1 MKKMI
6 SVICALALC
15 VSVLPHGAYAAE
27 DANAADGKDVEIH
40 VSPNG
45 ADNNNGTRE
54 NPLKTLE
61 GARKR
66 VLKIKD
72 PQKKIKVIFHDGE
85 YRMTESV
92 KFTKSDSGYED
103 NPIVYMAAEGET
115 PVFKGSVLLDGTK
128 FTGITDKSIYA
139 RIPEKA
145 ADKVAQL
152 NLKAQ
157 GITSLTSI
165 PKPSNYGSDIKDY
178 HQLYLDGI
186 SQTLSRWPNN
196 GFAKVGKVVNAEGG
210 VFAMNEPNAARWGTA
225 DAAMFAGFPA
235 WDWAY
240 DRTNIT
246 SVDESTRQ
254 ITLNTAR
261 IYGKKITNSAMRY
274 FVYNLIEELD
284 EPGEWYIDQ
293 NTSVLYYYPMYP
305 IENSTLEMTVLEGS
319 FVNMNDVSNI
329 VFDGLEFTQGML
341 DAYTIS
347 GCSNVKFTNCNYH
360 DIGRSA
366 IRSVNDYDGGKDN
379 SYIEVS
385 GCIVRNMGSSGV
397 QLNGGDFATLKES
410 GNLIKNNQFSRCGQ
424 IKRSYA
430 GGVRLGGVGT
440 IVEHNI
446 FYDMPHQAIGVDGAL
461 HKVRY
466 NEITDVCQESN
477 DMGAIYTGRKAYWR
491 GIEISYN
498 YVHDITPAEGMA
510 GLLCGVYWDDS
521 LSGELVHH
529 NIFKNIPR
537 AVFQN
542 GGCDNNTYNNIVIDS
557 QYGIQMGYGGS
568 TLTPNQDIFI
578 EAVELASQYPIYY
591 EKFPDMKNIDV
602 NFTRVHNNK
611 ITYNYMVNSYGSA
624 VTDINNTEYWGDDMT
639 RQNKSEG
646 NVVDTEYSAFVD
658 PENGN
663 YEIKEDAEILKT
675 IPELAS
681 IKMSDIGLE
690 KDITEDIKNDKY
702 IKIYPKNGEKNIS
715 TSEFYLKWQPAA
727 YHTNYHVVV
736 AEDAEM
742 KNVLFETDTAR
753 NYAFFD
759 GLSSGGKTYY
769 WNVTAENMIITSG
782 AGEKAA
788 YGAVYSFQ
796 TSNREKLDQTVLS
809 ESLQNAEE
817 FFSTLSPGTE
827 AGQCEQKYIDE
838 YAVIISAAK
847 ELVKEKFGDQS
858 EVDAM
863 NEKLK
868 NATSS
873 MPQHIR
879 KGYAQLED
887 WFTSDKAWQFVGSDE
902 CGVKDNVVHLA
913 TGSHAITNEF
923 MKTYQIYKF
932 KAKAET
938 LNNMFVIAL
947 KIQGPGNPWTGY
959 GYSFYLKKNLFELQ
973 RYNSGGG
980 IIETK
985 DNAGVLKPGEWA
997 EIEVGALDVT
1007 GGIQVY
1013 MKVNDE
1019 EIFNYFDDSGM
1030 IVKDGYLQF
1039 STYGAGDTLDIA
1051 LSDNLGDFDD
1061 SFIIGAE
1068 GEYKEPELFDS
1079 SKLTAE
1085 NIVADNGKI
1094 NVTSEG
1100 IELSGGMFKLSENLL
1115 GNEIFD
1121 FSAKLDLTSGSQC
1134 LGIRGKDEN
1143 EEYRI
1148 IFDSEK
1154 IELRRISKDGTQP
1167 LAIRDNK
1174 YIKSGEFAE
1183 IRLASCDSKDGT
1195 RVVLRINSEKVFD
1208 CTDWYNKI
1216 KNGGLKFYDS
1226 NMKGMVIR

>member
-1 MKKMI
+1 MKKII
-6 SVICALALC
+6 SAVCAFALSVC
-15 VSVLPHGAYAAE
+15 VLPQGIYAHE
-27 DANAADGKDVEIH
+27 NADSTEKVIEIH
-40 VSPNG
+40 VSPKG
-45 ADNNNGTRE
+45 ADNNNGTPE
-54 NPLKTLE
+54 NPLKTLD

-66 VLKIKD
+66 VLKVKD
-72 PQKKIKVIFHDGE
+72 PDKQIKVIFHDGE
-85 YRMTESV
+85 YRMTEST
-92 KFTKSDSGYED
+92 KFTRNDSGYED
-103 NPIVYMAAEGET
+103 NPIIYMAAEGEK
-115 PVFKGSVLLDGTK
+115 PVFKGSVVLDGSK
-128 FTGITDKSIYA
+128 FTGITDKSIYN

-152 NLKAQ
+152 NLKSQ

-165 PKPSNYGSDIKDY
+165 PRPSNYGSDIKDY

-186 SQTLSRWPNN
+186 AQTLSRWPNN
-196 GFAKVGKVVNAEGG
+196 GFATVGKIVNATGG
-210 VFAMNEPNAARWGTA
+210 VFTMNEPNAANWGTA

-240 DRTNIT
+240 DRTDIK
-246 SVDESTRQ
+246 SVDPQTRQ
-254 ITLNTAR
+254 ITLNTAKIYDKR
-261 IYGKKITNSAMRY
+261 IKNSGMRY
-274 FVYNLIEELD
+274 FVYNIIEELD

-293 NTSVLYYYPMYP
+293 NTSMLYYYPMYP
-305 IENSTLEMTVLEGS
+305 IENSKLEMTVLES
-319 FVNMNDVSNI
+319 AFVNLNEVSNL
-329 VFDGLEFTQGML
+329 VFDGLEFMQGMF
-341 DAYTIS
+341 DAFTLS
-347 GCSNVKFTNCNYH
+347 GCSNIKFTNSNYH
-360 DIGRSA
+360 DLGRSA
-366 IRSVNDYDGGKDN
+366 VRNTYEYEGGKVSN
-379 SYIEVS
+379 YIEVS
-385 GCIVRNMGSSGV
+385 NSIIRNMGSVGV
-397 QLNGGDFATLKES
+397 SLLGGDFETLEES
-410 GNLIKNNQFSRCGQ
+410 GNLIRNNQFSRCGQ

-430 GGVRLGGVGT
+430 GGVRVQSVGT
-440 IVEHNI
+440 VIEHNI
-446 FYDMPHQAIGVDGAL
+446 FLDMPHQAIGVDGAL
-461 HKVRY
+461 NKVRY

-477 DMGAIYTGRKAYWR
+477 DMGAIYSGRKAYWR
-491 GIEISYN
+491 GNEISYN

-521 LSGELVHH
+521 LSGEIVHH

-542 GGCDNNTYNNIVIDS
+542 GGCDNLTYNNIVIDS

-578 EAVELASQYPIYY
+578 EAVELAARCPIYY

-602 NFTRVHNNK
+602 NFTRVHNNQ

-624 VTDINNTEYWGDDMT
+624 VTDTDNTEYWGDNPA

-646 NVVDTEYSAFVD
+646 NVVEFDYSAFVD

-663 YEIKEDAEILKT
+663 YEIKPDAEILT
-675 IPELAS
+675 EIPELKL
-681 IKMSDIGLE
+681 INMEDIGLE
-690 KDITEDIKNDKY
+690 KDISKDVENDKF
-702 IKIYPKNGEKNIS
+702 IKIYPKNGEKNVS
-715 TSEFYLKWQPAA
+715 SSEFYVKWQPAEH
-727 YHTNYHVVV
+727 HTLYHVVI
-736 AEDAEM
+736 AEDAEL
-742 KNVLFETDTAR
+742 KNVVFETETAR

-759 GLSSGGKTYY
+759 GLLSGNKTYY

-782 AGEKAA
+782 KSEKAA

-796 TSNREKLDQTVLS
+796 TPNRERLNQIVLT
-809 ESLQNAEE
+809 ETLQNAEAL
-817 FFSTLSPGTE
+817 FKTLSPGT
-827 AGQCEQKYIDE
+827 APGQCEQKYIDE
-838 YAVIISAAK
+838 FDVIISAAK
-847 ELVKEKFGDQS
+847 ELNKEKFGDQS
-858 EVDAM
+858 TIDAIT
-863 NEKLK
+863 EKLK
-868 NATSS
+868 NATLS

-887 WFTSDKAWQFVGSDE
+887 WFSSDKEWQFVGSDE
-902 CGVKDNVVHLA
+902 CGVKDNILHLA
-913 TGSHAITNEF
+913 TSSHAITNSL

-932 KAKAET
+932 KAKAEN

-959 GYSFYLKKNLFELQ
+959 GYSLYLKKNLFELQ

-985 DNAGVLKPGEWA
+985 ENTGVLKPGEWA
-997 EIEVGALDVT
+997 DIEVGALDVT
-1007 GGIQVY
+1007 GGVQIY

-1019 EIFNYFDDSGM
+1019 EIFNYFDDTGM
-1030 IVKDGYLQF
+1030 ITKDGYLQF

-1051 LSDNLGDFDD
+1051 LSDNLGEFDD
-1061 SFIIGAE
+1061 SIVIGSE
-1068 GEYKEPELFDS
+1068 GEYKEPELFDK

-1085 NIVADNGKI
+1085 NIVSDNGK
-1094 NVTSEG
+1094 VTSTAEG
-1100 IELSGGMFKLSENLL
+1100 IALSGGTFSLNTELA

-1121 FSAKLDLTSGSQC
+1121 FSAKFDLSSGSQG

-1143 EEYRI
+1143 SEYRV

-1167 LAIRDNK
+1167 LAIFDNK
-1174 YIKSGEFAE
+1174 YVKSGEFAD
-1183 IRLASCDSKDGT
+1183 IRILTCDSKDGT
-1195 RVVLRINSEKVFD
+1195 RVVLYVNSEKVFD

-1216 KNGGLKFYDS
+1216 KIGGLRFYDS